1 VQFLNYTNQL
11 RAVCVSVFVGACGYL
26 TFALWAGWPEVVHA
40 VRQVGWGG
48 LSVLLLLSGV
58 NYGLRFLR
66 WQIYLRALGH
76 PQPWTSSLLIYLGG
90 FALTT
95 TPGKA
100 GEALRS
106 VFLKSHG
113 VPYARSIAAFFSERL
128 ADLLAVVVLCL
139 GGVWAYPALTPL
151 VVVALIT
158 LAGLFLLIS
167 EGGWL
172 QIRTNRLGTNP
183 GRSERARLKVV
194 GLLAGARD
202 CHRPRVMLL
211 AMALSLPA
219 WGAEAL
225 AFHLLME
232 MMNYS
237 VPMSFSAFVYGIG
250 MLAGALSFMPGGL
263 GGTEATMVG
272 LLTLN
277 GMSDPVAIAAT
288 VVIRLTTL
296 WFAVLLGLL
305 AMLWL
310 LRGRDSVAAEA
321 SLLESKG

>member
-1 VQFLNYTNQL
+1 MQYLNYPKQL
-11 RAVCVSVFVGACGYL
+11 RAVCASVLLGACGYL
-26 TFALWAGWPEVVHA
+26 AFSLWAGWLEVLRA

-48 LSVLLLLSGV
+48 LAVLLMLSGV

-66 WQIYLRALGH
+66 WQIYLKALGH
-76 PQPWTSSLLIYLGG
+76 PQPWATSLLIYLGG

-106 VFLKSHG
+106 LFLKSRG
-113 VPYARSIAAFFSERL
+113 MPYTRSIAAFFSERL

-139 GGVWAYPALTPL
+139 GGVWAYPALMPL
-151 VVVALIT
+151 VIVALIA
-158 LAGLFLLIS
+158 LAVLFLLVS

-172 QIRTNRLGTNP
+172 QTCLQRLGGKP
-183 GRSERARLKVV
+183 GRRAQAMARVV
-194 GLLAGARD
+194 GLLAGARA

-225 AFHLLME
+225 AFHLLLE

-237 VPMSFSAFVYGIG
+237 VPIAFSAFVYGIG

-272 LLTLN
+272 LLTLH
-277 GMSDPVAIAAT
+277 GMADPVAIAAT
-288 VVIRLTTL
+288 LVIRLTTL
-296 WFAVLLGLL
+296 WFAVMLGLL

-310 LRGRDSVAAEA
+310 LRGRNFMSRDAT
-321 SLLESKG
+321 LLEPK